1 VDLAFAERRPTSTD
15 TVLARR
21 NAVPESVLST
31 IDRPGVPLPA
41 TDRAMMEAGLGQNF
55 AQVRIHT
62 DALAA
67 RSANEIDA
75 EAYSFGNE
83 VVFGKNIYRPG
94 DPRSQQVLAHELT
107 HVIQQPRTQ
116 TRPEGI
122 AQSNAP
128 AERAASNAARDFQ
141 RGGAGSIHTAVASPG
156 LIHRQTAPGQTP
168 QAPAPPQAQTPAPQ
182 SPTPQTTQGQTPQ
195 AAPGKSEPQPQA
207 LVAQDDKKP
216 EEDLRSSVRGW
227 LDHAD
232 FDLPSVAE
240 PDATAAGGRHVWIA
254 SVRRTLDWLADQVTD
269 DVGQMMPGV
278 LKKGKRT
285 DGWVHL
291 RTEVWTHVWQ
301 YYNEKLREA
310 ESSRWQ
316 LVTTFLYTPQKNFY
330 SNPAGPTPWQHSLQG
345 TGGAN
350 YRLHAA
356 GASGGEVQ
364 VAGSISLFDFHKK
377 PISDYVFQNA
387 LASVQL
393 QHVWN
398 VGNDFRLMPGT
409 SALFQASIFANIAA
423 GVGSSYGGAEKNKLY
438 IGFLAQPSLGGQ
450 VNFNIGWFQ
459 VIAQGAVVY
468 SYLSSTSEKGSTP
481 SSSAGAQFGLGIGGQ
496 F

>member
-1 VDLAFAERRPTSTD
+1 VQADA
-15 TVLARR
+15 VQART
-21 NAVPESVLST
+21 NAVPNSVLST
-31 IDRPGVPLPA
+31 IDRPGTPLPA
-41 TDRAMMEAGLGQNF
+41 TDRATMEAGFGRNF
-55 AQVRIHT
+55 AHVRIHT
-62 DALAA
+62 DSLAA
-67 RSANEIDA
+67 RSANEVDA
-75 EAYSFGNE
+75 EAYSFGNK
-83 VVFGKNIYRPG
+83 VVFGKDIYRPG
-94 DPRSQQVLAHELT
+94 DRRSQQVLAHELT

-116 TRPEGI
+116 TRPQGI
-122 AQSNAP
+122 AGPNAP
-128 AERAASNAARDFQ
+128 AEHAASSTADNFH
-141 RGGAGSIHTAVASPG
+141 RGGPCRPHAAVASPG
-156 LIHRQTAPGQTP
+156 LIHRQPAPGQTP
-168 QAPAPPQAQTPAPQ
+168 QT
-182 SPTPQTTQGQTPQ
+182 PTPQTPTQTPQ
-195 AAPGKSEPQPQA
+195 TQTPEGGPGKPAPQPKPK
-207 LVAQDDKKP
+207 VAKEDKEDKKP
-216 EEDLRSSVRGW
+216 EEDVRSRVRGW

-278 LKKGKRT
+278 FKKGKRT

-291 RTEVWTHVWQ
+291 RTEVWTQVWQ

-330 SNPAGPTPWQHSLQG
+330 SNPAGPSPWQHSLQG

-398 VGNDFRLMPGT
+398 LGNDFRIMPGT